1 MATNE
6 QDANAFKRNVELQN
20 KLGVPTQ
27 LLTGDEVRT
36 RLPLMKFDDALAGTF
51 NQKDGTVDPNSV
63 VMGYINAAQ
72 RMGVQTF
79 AGTSVIGVSLRGENV
94 EGVQT
99 TLGAIKTRMILN
111 AAGPWSGQ

>member
-1 MATNE
+1 MSN
-6 QDANAFKRNVELQN
+6 LQN

-27 LLTGDEVRT
+27 LLSGDEVRA

-72 RMGVQTF
+72 KMGVQAFT
-79 AGTSVIGVSLRGENV
+79 GVEVVGISF
-94 EGVQT
+94 
-99 TLGAIKTRMILN
+99 
-111 AAGPWSGQ
+111 SGDQG